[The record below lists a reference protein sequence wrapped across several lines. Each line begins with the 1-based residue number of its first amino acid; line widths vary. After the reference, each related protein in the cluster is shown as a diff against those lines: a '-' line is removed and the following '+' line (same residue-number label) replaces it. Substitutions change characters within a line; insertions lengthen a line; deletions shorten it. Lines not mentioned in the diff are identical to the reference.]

1 MAILYTESTVAKA
14 KNKPKIKT
22 INVNIEEKPS
32 RPAYAFRSA
41 NDRKKFIT
49 MVEILIRSSVEYKAY
64 IHFLK
69 EHMEMN
75 KCVVLRNI
83 TNENGKRYSI
93 EIHHFPFTLF
103 DLVDTMITRFQDDND
118 GPLNPFIIA
127 DEVMRLHYD
136 GKVGLIPLTKT
147 MHDLTHSDKIFIPLQ
162 LIYQDYKAFYD
173 EYEML
178 ISENLQDKLDIIV
191 NMSLDC
197 AGNKVLANGIETE
210 FTYVNIDEFDFPQI
224 PDTWGEIYKAN
235 KQSSLEY
242 IDFNKKQKEVRE
254 DEDPVEETDVE
265 KK

>member
-14 KNKPKIKT
+14 KNKPKIRT
-22 INVNIEEKPS
+22 ININIDEKPT
-32 RPAYAFRSA
+32 RPSYAFRSA

-49 MVEILIRSSVEYKAY
+49 MLEMLIRSSDEYKLY

-69 EHMEMN
+69 EHMDMN

-83 TNENGKRYSI
+83 TNGNGKRYSI

-103 DLVDTMITRFQDDND
+103 DLVDMMITRFQDESE

-162 LIYQDYKAFYD
+162 LIYQDYKALYD
-173 EYEML
+173 EYEL
-178 ISENLQDKLDIIV
+178 YISENLQDKLSIIV

-197 AGNKVLANGIETE
+197 TGTAVLANGIETE
-210 FTYVNIDEFDFPQI
+210 FTYINIDEFKFPQI
-224 PDTWGEIYKAN
+224 PDAWGEVYKSN
-235 KQSSLEY
+235 KESSLEY
-242 IDFNKKQKEVRE
+242 IDFSKKQKEVKE
-254 DEDPVEETDVE
+254 ESGDE
-265 KK
+265 K